1 MKRILLIL
9 AILVLLGGLM
19 AQMQESIK
27 PIYAWSSFM
36 GCVKA
41 CADHLGCGHSTNW
54 LYGVTGYAFIM
65 NIHPVVCP
73 SGPTAFDNS
82 FLIGNAGALGLG
94 FDTINFSK
102 RDPDFEK
109 KQREAHAKVQKAL
122 GEGIPVFGWELD
134 LPEYYLLAGADSTGY
149 LFFDMDRQ
157 IKGCPWEKLGTS
169 EIGMVEIHSLSCL
182 TMENEPLLQVRSAL
196 QFLGEYHSDPQKYAL
211 EGYTQGTAGYDVWIE
226 AMQNGE
232 TDPLGLPYNA
242 RVWHEARSHAVGFLM
257 EIKVKLGENLDYSS
271 LDEAIKCF
279 GEVVASLEE
288 ICNIYPFPP
297 TGEDL
302 TPENLA
308 RSIELLREAK
318 NSESRGISHLLG
330 FAEQL

>member
-27 PIYAWSSFM
+27 PVYAWSSFM

-41 CADHLGCGHSTNW
+41 CADHLGCGHSANW

-94 FDTINFSK
+94 FDTINFSR

-169 EIGMVEIHSLSCL
+169 EIGMVEIHSLSRL

-196 QFLGEYHSDPQKYAL
+196 QFLGEYHSDPQKYAF
-211 EGYTQGTAGYDVWIE
+211 EGYTQGTAGYDVWID
-226 AMQNGE
+226 AMQSGE

-242 RVWHEARSHAVGFLM
+242 RVWHEARSHAVGFLS

-271 LDEAIKCF
+271 LDEAIKCY

-288 ICNIYPFPP
+288 ICKIYPFPP
-297 TGEDL
+297 IGVDL
-302 TPENLA
+302 TPENAA
-308 RSIELLREAK
+308 RSIELLREVK